1 MVSSVVSQLFNKSG
15 RRERNRMSDMLT
27 FDSISNKSVK
37 GITFS
42 ALIRYQIDYLGA
54 SMKKTSNRFIG
65 FLKHRNSRMSR
76 ASSVRLDYRIEIAN
90 RNRRMAN

>member
-15 RRERNRMSDMLT
+15 RRERNRLYDKLT
-27 FDSISNKSVK
+27 FDSISNK
-37 GITFS
+37 FS

-54 SMKKTSNRFIG
+54 SMKKTSNLFIG
-65 FLKHRNSRMSR
+65 FLKHRNSRISR